1 MLSSRTGLH
10 SAALIDKQQ
19 YEDTQR
25 ASTAS
30 RAFLTTPAPA
40 PAPDPVTAGFLG
52 SDLLGKL
59 FRRQSQDRASSLQP
73 LSRSQSNTSRRGS
86 FSLSQDMRL
95 VSLLDTEQ
103 VSSSRGSRGRSRRY
117 SLVSSLDTT
126 QTREASSSSYRERKE
141 KPPELGELNTL
152 QQAIPVARAA
162 ARFRS
167 AISEEDSELRER
179 GRRRRK
185 SHSLY

>member
-1 MLSSRTGLH
+1 MSSRLH

-30 RAFLTTPAPA
+30 RAFLSTPAPA
-40 PAPDPVTAGFLG
+40 PAPDPLTSGFLG
-52 SDLLGKL
+52 SDLFGKL
-59 FRRQSQDRASSLQP
+59 FRRQSQERPSSLHPQ
-73 LSRSQSNTSRRGS
+73 SRSQSSRSRRGS
-86 FSLSQDMRL
+86 FSLSQDMKL

-103 VSSSRGSRGRSRRY
+103 VGSSRGRTRRY

-126 QTREASSSSYRERKE
+126 QTREASSSSSSSYRERRE

-179 GRRRRK
+179 GRKRRK

>member
-1 MLSSRTGLH
+1 MRSSG
-10 SAALIDKQQ
+10 
-19 YEDTQR
+19 
-25 ASTAS
+25 AS
-30 RAFLTTPAPA
+30 
-40 PAPDPVTAGFLG
+40 
-52 SDLLGKL
+52 
-59 FRRQSQDRASSLQP
+59 
-73 LSRSQSNTSRRGS
+73 
-86 FSLSQDMRL
+86 
-95 VSLLDTEQ
+95 
-103 VSSSRGSRGRSRRY
+103 RSRRY

-126 QTREASSSSYRERKE
+126 QTREVSSSSYREPRE

-167 AISEEDSELRER
+167 AISEEDSDLRER

>member
-1 MLSSRTGLH
+1 
-10 SAALIDKQQ
+10 
-19 YEDTQR
+19 
-25 ASTAS
+25 
-30 RAFLTTPAPA
+30 
-40 PAPDPVTAGFLG
+40 
-52 SDLLGKL
+52 
-59 FRRQSQDRASSLQP
+59 
-73 LSRSQSNTSRRGS
+73 
-86 FSLSQDMRL
+86 MRL

-103 VSSSRGSRGRSRRY
+103 VSSSRDSRGRSRRY

-126 QTREASSSSYRERKE
+126 QTREASSSSSYRERRE

-167 AISEEDSELRER
+167 AISEEEGELRER

>member
-1 MLSSRTGLH
+1 
-10 SAALIDKQQ
+10 
-19 YEDTQR
+19 
-25 ASTAS
+25 
-30 RAFLTTPAPA
+30 
-40 PAPDPVTAGFLG
+40 
-52 SDLLGKL
+52 
-59 FRRQSQDRASSLQP
+59 
-73 LSRSQSNTSRRGS
+73 
-86 FSLSQDMRL
+86 MRL

-126 QTREASSSSYRERKE
+126 QTREASSSSSYRERRE

-167 AISEEDSELRER
+167 AISEEEGELRER

>member
-1 MLSSRTGLH
+1 
-10 SAALIDKQQ
+10 
-19 YEDTQR
+19 
-25 ASTAS
+25 
-30 RAFLTTPAPA
+30 
-40 PAPDPVTAGFLG
+40 
-52 SDLLGKL
+52 
-59 FRRQSQDRASSLQP
+59 
-73 LSRSQSNTSRRGS
+73 
-86 FSLSQDMRL
+86 MRL

-126 QTREASSSSYRERKE
+126 QTREASSSSYRERRE

>member
-1 MLSSRTGLH
+1 MLSSRLH

-25 ASTAS
+25 VSTAS
-30 RAFLTTPAPA
+30 RSLLRTPAPA
-40 PAPDPVTAGFLG
+40 PAPDPLTASFLG

-59 FRRQSQDRASSLQP
+59 FRRPSQERPGSLQP
-73 LSRSQSNTSRRGS
+73 QSRCESHSRRGS
-86 FSLSQDMRL
+86 FSLSQDLRL
-95 VSLLDTEQ
+95 VSLLDPEQ
-103 VSSSRGSRGRSRRY
+103 VRSSGASRSRRY

-126 QTREASSSSYRERKE
+126 QTREVSSSSYREPRE

-167 AISEEDSELRER
+167 AISEEDSDLRER

>member
-1 MLSSRTGLH
+1 
-10 SAALIDKQQ
+10 
-19 YEDTQR
+19 
-25 ASTAS
+25 
-30 RAFLTTPAPA
+30 
-40 PAPDPVTAGFLG
+40 
-52 SDLLGKL
+52 
-59 FRRQSQDRASSLQP
+59 
-73 LSRSQSNTSRRGS
+73 
-86 FSLSQDMRL
+86 MRL

-103 VSSSRGSRGRSRRY
+103 VSSSRDSRGRSRRY

-126 QTREASSSSYRERKE
+126 QTREASSSSSSYRERRE

-167 AISEEDSELRER
+167 AISEEEGELRER

>member
-1 MLSSRTGLH
+1 MSSRLH
-10 SAALIDKQQ
+10 SAALIDKEQ

-30 RAFLTTPAPA
+30 RAFLSTPAPA
-40 PAPDPVTAGFLG
+40 PAPDPLTAGFLG

-59 FRRQSQDRASSLQP
+59 FRRQSQERPSSLQP
-73 LSRSQSNTSRRGS
+73 QSRSQSSRSKRGS

-103 VSSSRGSRGRSRRY
+103 VGSSRGRTRRY

-126 QTREASSSSYRERKE
+126 QTREASSSSYRERRE

-179 GRRRRK
+179 GRKRRK

>member
-1 MLSSRTGLH
+1 MSSRLH

-30 RAFLTTPAPA
+30 RAFLSTPAPA
-40 PAPDPVTAGFLG
+40 PAPDPLTSGFLG
-52 SDLLGKL
+52 SDLFGKL
-59 FRRQSQDRASSLQP
+59 FRRQSQERPSSLHPQ
-73 LSRSQSNTSRRGS
+73 SRSQSSRSRRGS
-86 FSLSQDMRL
+86 FSLSQDRRL

-103 VSSSRGSRGRSRRY
+103 VSSSRGRTRRY

-126 QTREASSSSYRERKE
+126 QTREASSSSSYTERRE

-167 AISEEDSELRER
+167 AISEEVEEGEER
-179 GRRRRK
+179 SRRRRRK